1 MMNATASQSTVLP
14 TQIPHVC
21 SGNHKK
27 RLLIGEGNF
36 SFALALINKHDKKND
51 HSPEK
56 SLAHSIT
63 ATEYNKEISCSDCE
77 ALRLFKDKTKKTYTC
92 ENCKLTLKRI
102 DEFKEKGAIVRL
114 GIDGTKIH
122 EIEELKNIRFRR
134 IHWNCPHDG
143 KSYKNQTL
151 PPIIQK
157 FFKSCA
163 KVQET
168 GDRVHITLAQPTEKA
183 HFYQGCIYDITKA
196 ASSAGYVILK
206 KRKFDKERYP
216 EYEHVMTGTN
226 ETAIVTE
233 QGAREFVF
241 KKVSQK
247 FFDKAIKRAEDKYKI
262 TYIDKLTEQLIVM
275 NSEKQCKVD
284 SEVFFIK
291 DNKEERNYFCCSTD
305 EDSSD
310 YDDLSESP

>member
-1 MMNATASQSTVLP
+1 MINATASQSTSLP
-14 TQIPHVC
+14 TQIADVC

-36 SFALALINKHDKKND
+36 SFALALINKHDKKNI

-63 ATEYNKEISCSDCE
+63 ATELNDKIHCSDCKSVRIFSDE
-77 ALRLFKDKTKKTYTC
+77 TEETYTC
-92 ENCKLTLKRI
+92 ENCKITLERI
-102 DEFKEKGAIVRL
+102 EELKNKGVRVEL
-114 GIDGTKIH
+114 GINGTKIH
-122 EIEELKNIRFRR
+122 EIEEFKNTRFRR

-163 KVQET
+163 KVQKT

-183 HFYQGCIYDITKA
+183 RFYQVCIYDITYA
-196 ASSAGYVILK
+196 ASSASYVILK

-233 QGAREFVF
+233 QGLREFVF
-241 KKVSQK
+241 KKVSQES
-247 FFDKAIKRAEDKYKI
+247 FREAIKQVKVKYKKN
-262 TYIDKLTEQLIVM
+262 YSDKFTEQLIVM
-275 NSEKQCKVD
+275 NSEKQCQVASAD
-284 SEVFFIK
+284 FFIG
-291 DNKEERNYFCCSTD
+291 NKEVCRDYFCCSTD

-310 YDDLSESP
+310 YDDLPN